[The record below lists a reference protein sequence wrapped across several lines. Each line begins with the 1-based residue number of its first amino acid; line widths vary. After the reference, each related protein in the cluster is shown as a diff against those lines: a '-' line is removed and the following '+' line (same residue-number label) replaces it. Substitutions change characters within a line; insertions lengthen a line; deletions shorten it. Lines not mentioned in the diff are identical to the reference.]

1 MAAFRAVRF
10 HLSLIV
16 TAIALCVP
24 VSGFA
29 GQTDERLTELFR
41 ALGETDDE
49 LEARELQLQIAD
61 IWREPD
67 SATIELLLNRGL
79 NAINEQDYD
88 TARVHLNDIVDLAPN
103 FAEGWNQRAMLN
115 FITNR
120 YDEAILDIQKT
131 VSLEP
136 RHYGAW
142 SGLGQIFEAVGNE
155 RAALEAYRRAL
166 NVNPH
171 LEGAEQAIRRL
182 AVDVEG
188 QGI

>member
-1 MAAFRAVRF
+1 M
-10 HLSLIV
+10 LLIFV
-16 TAIALCVP
+16 SAIALCIP
-24 VSGFA
+24 VLGFA
-29 GQTDERLTELFR
+29 GQADERLTELFR

-49 LEARELQLQIAD
+49 LKARELQLQITA

-67 SATIELLLNRGL
+67 SATIELLFDRSLD
-79 NAINEQDYD
+79 AIEEQDYD
-88 TARVHLNDIVDLAPN
+88 TARIHLNDIVALAPN
-103 FAEGWNQRAMLN
+103 FAEGWNQRAILN
-115 FITNR
+115 FVTNR

-155 RAALEAYRRAL
+155 RDALEAYRRAL

-171 LEGAEQAIRRL
+171 LKGVEQAIRRL